1 MTQAGL
7 AELRKRESLMALTDP
22 RPATTGMTYFQNA
35 LEAVGHTPLV
45 KLNRVVDGA
54 RALVLAKVEYVNP
67 GGSVK
72 DRPAVAMIED
82 AEARGLLKPGATIIE
97 ATSGN
102 TGTGLAMAA
111 AIRGYRCIL
120 VMPDKMSKEKI
131 DLLKAY
137 GAEVVVT
144 PTNVPNDSPESYYGV
159 ANRLTAEIP
168 GAIQPDQWHNA
179 QNPGAHYVTTGPEI
193 WEQTAGKITHFV
205 SGMGT
210 GGTISG
216 TARFLKEKNPNI
228 VVVGADPEG
237 SIYSGDTPKSYKVEG
252 IGMSYLPQ
260 TVDMRVIDRILRVT
274 DKESFLMA
282 RRIAREEGLLVGGSS
297 GTAVAAAVRVAKDL
311 PADAVLV
318 VVMPDS
324 GRGYMSKIFNDEWMR
339 ANGFLEDERRKDTVG
354 DVLRTKQPLPPMITV
369 TEDQVVKEALDL
381 LRRYEISQ
389 LPVTRGQEVV
399 GSINDVAVMQ
409 AVFDHADI
417 VHKPVGEVMGRAFP
431 TLEHDTEVERA
442 YKLLTMANS
451 AIVVTKAGKPV
462 GVVTRQDIISFL
474 SAQTA

>member
-1 MTQAGL
+1 MASVTPQAPDQTL
-7 AELRKRESLMALTDP
+7 AHRGYYE
-22 RPATTGMTYFQNA
+22 NA
-35 LEAVGHTPLV
+35 LEAVGRTPLIR
-45 KLNRVVDGA
+45 LNKVIDNA
-54 RALVLAKVEYVNP
+54 RCRVLAKVEYVNP

-82 AEARGLLKPGATIIE
+82 AERRGVLRPGATIIE

-131 DLLKAY
+131 DLLRAY

-144 PTNVPNDSPESYYGV
+144 PTNVATDSPESYYSV
-159 ANRLTAEIP
+159 ASRLAAEIP
-168 GAIQPDQWHNA
+168 GAMIPDQWHNHM
-179 QNPGAHYVTTGPEI
+179 NPDAHYQTTGPEI
-193 WEQTAGKITHFV
+193 WEQTAGTITHFV

-216 TARFLKEKNPNI
+216 TARFLKEKNPSI
-228 VVVGADPEG
+228 VVTGADPEG

-260 TVDMRVIDRILRVT
+260 TVDMRVIDKIMRIT
-274 DKESFLMA
+274 DRESFLMA

-297 GTAVAAAVRVAKDL
+297 GTAVAAAVRVAQEL
-311 PADAVLV
+311 PPEAVLV

-324 GRGYMSKIFNDEWMR
+324 GRGYMSKIFNDEWMI
-339 ANGFLEDERRKDTVG
+339 ANGFLEDTKTKATVG
-354 DVLRTKQPLPPMITV
+354 DVLRNKEPLPPMIAIG
-369 TEDQVVKEALDL
+369 EDDVVKHALDL
-381 LRRYEISQ
+381 LRENEISQ
-389 LPVTRGQEVV
+389 LPVMHGDQVV
-399 GSINDVAVMQ
+399 GSVNDVAVMR
-409 AVFDHADI
+409 AVFDHADLI
-417 VHKPVGEVMGRAFP
+417 HEPVKNVMGSPFP
-431 TLEHDTEVERA
+431 MLEAGADVDQA
-442 YKLLTMANS
+442 YKLLTLANS
-451 AIVVTKAGKPV
+451 AIVVTDRGRPV

-474 SAQTA
+474 SAMSEG

>member
-1 MTQAGL
+1 MAMTEPRQA
-7 AELRKRESLMALTDP
+7 
-22 RPATTGMTYFQNA
+22 TGMTYYENA
-35 LEAVGHTPLV
+35 LDAVGRTPLIR
-45 KLNRVVDGA
+45 LHRVIDDA
-54 RALVLAKVEYVNP
+54 RCLVLAKVEYVNP

-82 AEARGLLKPGATIIE
+82 AERRGILKAGATIIE

-120 VMPDKMSKEKI
+120 VMPDKMSSEKI
-131 DLLKAY
+131 DLLRAY
-137 GAEVVVT
+137 GAEVVIT

-179 QNPGAHYVTTGPEI
+179 MNPGAHYVTTGPEI

-216 TARFLKEKNPNI
+216 TARFLKEQNPKL

-260 TVDMRVIDRILRVT
+260 TVDMRVIDQILRVT
-274 DKESFLMA
+274 DRESFLMA

-297 GTAVAAAVRVAKDL
+297 GTAAVAASRVAKDL
-311 PADAVLV
+311 PADAVMV
-318 VVMPDS
+318 VMMPDS
-324 GRGYMSKIFNDEWMR
+324 GRGYMSKIFNDEWMH

-354 DVLRTKQPLPPMITV
+354 DVLRTKQPLPPLITV
-369 TEDQVVKEALDL
+369 TEQQPVKEALDL

-389 LPVTRGQEVV
+389 IPVVRGTSVV

-409 AVFDHADI
+409 AVFDHNDI
-417 VHKPVGEVMGRAFP
+417 VHKPVGDVMGRPFP
-431 TLEHDTEVERA
+431 MLEHDVEVGRA
-442 YKLLTMANS
+442 YKLLTMANA
-451 AIVVTKAGKPV
+451 AIVVTDGTKPV

-474 SAQTA
+474 SAQQS